1 MNTNF
6 SLATPATNR
15 FETILADFVSTPSG
29 YYADV
34 KIVTVRNVPSITK
47 SGLLEQALT
56 HSISG
61 LADQIIEPVECS
73 KYTLDGN
80 QACSVIYS
88 HAIFATLTIMSEQG
102 DHLYMFTYQTTK
114 NSPSFDKYLPIA
126 EHMINSFKFGSEAAN
141 P

>member
-61 LADQIIEPVECS
+61 LADQIIEPVDIRWMEIKPAAS
-73 KYTLDGN
+73 STHT
-80 QACSVIYS
+80 QYS
-88 HAIFATLTIMSEQG
+88 QH
-102 DHLYMFTYQTTK
+102 
-114 NSPSFDKYLPIA
+114 
-126 EHMINSFKFGSEAAN
+126 
-141 P
+141 